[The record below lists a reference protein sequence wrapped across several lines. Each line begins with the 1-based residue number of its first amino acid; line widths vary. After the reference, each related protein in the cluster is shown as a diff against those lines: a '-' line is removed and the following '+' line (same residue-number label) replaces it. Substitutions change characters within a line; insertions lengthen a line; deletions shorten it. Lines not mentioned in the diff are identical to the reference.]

1 MNMVK
6 RFIILFLVTFGMIHY
21 SCGQEIPTLRDFYD
35 NFRRN
40 KYEGGNAAN
49 PDIKGSPHENSEFV
63 KGDVYTSLKQHY
75 EGIPLRYN
83 IFSNQ
88 MEFKNP
94 EGEVYEI
101 TPADIIDSVI
111 LGDSRYTYLP
121 CHSATKQGK
130 TFFKVLTSQEPR
142 LLSKMNVVFKEAEPP
157 GGYKEAVPASF
168 ERLQDDLYLTIK
180 PGEPVKFSGK
190 KEFLELFPEKQ
201 AKLEAF
207 IKENKV
213 RFNKP
218 EEVARVMEYL
228 YSLEK

>member
-1 MNMVK
+1 MVK
-6 RFIILFLVTFGMIHY
+6 RFIILFLVTLGVIHF
-21 SCGQEIPTLRDFYD
+21 SFGQEIPTLRDFYD

-40 KYEGGNAAN
+40 KYEGGNDAN
-49 PDIKGSPHENSEFV
+49 PNIKGSPHENSEFV
-63 KGDVYTSLKQHY
+63 KGDVYTNLKQHY

-83 IFSNQ
+83 IFSSR

-101 TPADIIDSVI
+101 TPLEIIDSVI
-111 LGDSRYTYLP
+111 IGDSKYVYLP
-121 CHSATKQGK
+121 YQSGTRQVRS
-130 TFFKVLTSQEPR
+130 FFKVLTSQEP
-142 LLSKMNVVFKEAEPP
+142 LLLLKMNVVFKEAEPP

-168 ERLQDDLYLTIK
+168 ERLQDDFYLTIK

-190 KEFLELFPEKQ
+190 KEFLELFPEYKT
-201 AKLEAF
+201 KLESF
-207 IKENKV
+207 IKENKI

-218 EEVARVMEYL
+218 DEVVRVMEYI